1 MLMKFN
7 DNSPFSKT
15 QRQLRVGELLRKEI
29 ADILIKNNFHN
40 SFLNK
45 ISVTVSQVIVT
56 PDMKW
61 ARTFVMSLGG
71 ENIQETMNGLNKNVY
86 KIQKIVASKI
96 KLRRMPKIIFLE
108 DKTFDYANKLTNKIK
123 NLN

>member
-1 MLMKFN
+1 MKFN

-29 ADILIKNNFHN
+29 ADILIKNDFHN

-123 NLN
+123 SLN

>member
-1 MLMKFN
+1 MKFN

-29 ADILIKNNFHN
+29 ADILIKNDFHN

-71 ENIQETMNGLNKNVY
+71 ENIQGTMNGLNKNVY

>member
-1 MLMKFN
+1 MKFN

-29 ADILIKNNFHN
+29 ADILIKNDFHN
-40 SFLNK
+40 GFLNK

-71 ENIQETMNGLNKNVY
+71 ENIEETMNGQNKNVY

>member
-1 MLMKFN
+1 MKFN

-29 ADILIKNNFHN
+29 ADILIRNDFHN
-40 SFLNK
+40 GFLNK

-71 ENIQETMNGLNKNVY
+71 ENIQETMNALNKNVY

-108 DKTFDYANKLTNKIK
+108 DKTFDCANKLTNKIK

>member
-1 MLMKFN
+1 MKFN

-29 ADILIKNNFHN
+29 ADILIRNDFHN
-40 SFLNK
+40 GFLNK

-71 ENIQETMNGLNKNVY
+71 ENIQETMHGLNKNVY

-123 NLN
+123 NLNQY

>member
-1 MLMKFN
+1 MKFN
-7 DNSPFSKT
+7 DNTPFSKT

-29 ADILIKNNFHN
+29 ADILIKNDFHN

-45 ISVTVSQVIVT
+45 ISVTVSQVVVT

>member
-1 MLMKFN
+1 MKFN
-7 DNSPFSKT
+7 DNSLFSKT

-29 ADILIKNNFHN
+29 ADILIKNDFHN

-71 ENIQETMNGLNKNVY
+71 ENIQETMNALNKNVY

-123 NLN
+123 NLNQ

>member
-1 MLMKFN
+1 MKFT
-7 DNSPFSKT
+7 DNLPFSKT

-29 ADILIKNNFHN
+29 ADILIKNDFHN
-40 SFLNK
+40 NFLNK

-71 ENIQETMNGLNKNVY
+71 ENIQETMNGLNNNVY

>member
-1 MLMKFN
+1 MKFN
-7 DNSPFSKT
+7 DNSTFSKT

-29 ADILIKNNFHN
+29 ADILIKNDFHN

-71 ENIQETMNGLNKNVY
+71 ENIQETMNALNKNVY

-108 DKTFDYANKLTNKIK
+108 DKTFEYANKLTIK
-123 NLN
+123 

>member
-1 MLMKFN
+1 MKFN

-29 ADILIKNNFHN
+29 ADILIKNDFHN

-71 ENIQETMNGLNKNVY
+71 ENIEETMNGLNKNVY

>member
-1 MLMKFN
+1 MKFN

-29 ADILIKNNFHN
+29 ADILIKNDFHN
-40 SFLNK
+40 GFLNK

-71 ENIQETMNGLNKNVY
+71 ENIQETMNALNKNVY

-108 DKTFDYANKLTNKIK
+108 DKTFEYANKLTNKIK

>member
-1 MLMKFN
+1 MKF
-7 DNSPFSKT
+7 DDHLPHSKT

-29 ADILIKNNFHN
+29 ADILVKNDFHN
-40 SFLNK
+40 NFLNK
-45 ISVTVSQVIVT
+45 VSVTVSQVIVT

-71 ENIQETMNGLNKNVY
+71 ENIQETMGGLNKNVY

-123 NLN
+123 NLNQ

>member
-1 MLMKFN
+1 MKFN
-7 DNSPFSKT
+7 DNSPFLKT

-29 ADILIKNNFHN
+29 ADILIKNDFHN

-56 PDMKW
+56 PDMQW

>member
-1 MLMKFN
+1 MKSN

-29 ADILIKNNFHN
+29 ADILIKNDFHN

-45 ISVTVSQVIVT
+45 ISVTVSQVIVS
-56 PDMKW
+56 PDMQW

-71 ENIQETMNGLNKNVY
+71 ENIQETMNELNKNVY

>member
-1 MLMKFN
+1 MKFN
-7 DNSPFSKT
+7 DNLPFSKT

-29 ADILIKNNFHN
+29 ADILIKNDFHN

-56 PDMKW
+56 PDMQW

>member
-1 MLMKFN
+1 MKSN

-29 ADILIKNNFHN
+29 ADILIKNDFHN

-45 ISVTVSQVIVT
+45 ISVTVSQVIVS
-56 PDMKW
+56 PDMQW

-71 ENIQETMNGLNKNVY
+71 ENIQETMNELNKNVY

-123 NLN
+123 SLN

>member
-1 MLMKFN
+1 MNFN
-7 DNSPFSKT
+7 DNLPFSKT

-29 ADILIKNNFHN
+29 ADILIKNDFHN

>member
-1 MLMKFN
+1 MKFN

-29 ADILIKNNFHN
+29 ADILIRNDFHN
-40 SFLNK
+40 GFLNK

>member
-1 MLMKFN
+1 MRHN

-29 ADILIKNNFHN
+29 SYVLSKHDFHDN
-40 SFLNK
+40 YLSK

-61 ARTFVMSLGG
+61 ARTFVTSLGG
-71 ENIQETMNGLNKNVY
+71 ANTKEAMNHLNKNVFN
-86 KIQKIVASKI
+86 IQKLVASKI
-96 KLRRMPKIIFLE
+96 QLRRMPKIIFIE
-108 DKTFDYANKLTNKIK
+108 DKTFDYADKLSKAIK
-123 NLN
+123 NLNE

>member
-1 MLMKFN
+1 MKFN

-29 ADILIKNNFHN
+29 ADILIKNDFHN
-40 SFLNK
+40 VFLNK

-71 ENIQETMNGLNKNVY
+71 ENIQETMNVLNKNVY

>member
-1 MLMKFN
+1 MKFN

-29 ADILIKNNFHN
+29 ADILIKNDFH
-40 SFLNK
+40 STFLNK

-71 ENIQETMNGLNKNVY
+71 ENIQETMNALNKNVY

>member
-1 MLMKFN
+1 MKFN

-29 ADILIKNNFHN
+29 ADILIKNDFHN
-40 SFLNK
+40 GFLNK

-71 ENIQETMNGLNKNVY
+71 ENIQETMNALNKNVY